1 MELRPALLHHF
12 CLHHSC
18 SLRAPSHKH
27 TQSLARLSKINVSS
41 SHSIFC
47 STGVTC
53 VSVST
58 VVPQATKCQGPQ
70 RWHGP
75 NRVSISG
82 PEKES
87 STKWQLG
94 IASLFELVP
103 RNSPFCFRE
112 IGTWH
117 LVPQI
122 RISREGNKNARQ
134 QLGAWPFCSL
144 QPLTCCP
151 LCWNTPKL
159 AQKND
164 SAKMEGFLAMLVPKE
179 TSGQFLWLSD
189 QVVSKMELFL
199 FALPLDKW
207 LLKVNQ
213 NLSQMPLGLGLQF
226 GSARQITQIAYSK
239 IRSFGMSWG

>member
-75 NRVSISG
+75 NRVSIGG

-151 LCWNTPKL
+151 LCWNTPKMEKKMTL
-159 AQKND
+159 QKWR
-164 SAKMEGFLAMLVPKE
+164 GFLPCWCQRKLQVNFFGSLTRLFQKWNCFYLLCHL
-179 TSGQFLWLSD
+179 TSGF
-189 QVVSKMELFL
+189 
-199 FALPLDKW
+199 
-207 LLKVNQ
+207 
-213 NLSQMPLGLGLQF
+213 
-226 GSARQITQIAYSK
+226 
-239 IRSFGMSWG
+239 

>member
-1 MELRPALLHHF
+1 MLHHF

-151 LCWNTPKL
+151 LCWNTPKM
-159 AQKND
+159 AQKMTLQ
-164 SAKMEGFLAMLVPKE
+164 KWRGFLPCWCQRKLQVNFFGSLTRLFQKWNCFYLLCHL
-179 TSGQFLWLSD
+179 TSGF
-189 QVVSKMELFL
+189 
-199 FALPLDKW
+199 
-207 LLKVNQ
+207 
-213 NLSQMPLGLGLQF
+213 
-226 GSARQITQIAYSK
+226 
-239 IRSFGMSWG
+239 